1 MQKTTPRGGSLDG
14 SRWTPYIFVTPI
26 VVYLLVFQVYPLIQE
41 FLLSFTST
49 SLLAPDDQT
58 FVGLDNYNFLFETG
72 DFMGVLWVTAIYTVA
87 CVFLSLALGLGT
99 ALLLN
104 SPFLG
109 RGVAR
114 ALVTVPWAAPP
125 VAVALIFT
133 WILNSQYGIFNHTL
147 RALSLP
153 FANENWLD
161 NPSLAL
167 PAILM
172 TTIWQIFPFS
182 SVVILS
188 ALQGVSPEI
197 REAAMIDGADRFNI
211 FKTAVWPTIQPTV
224 MLLALFITIWSLRRF
239 DLIWLMTQGGPLG
252 ATNTLVIE
260 LYRNGFVYRDLGTA
274 AAIGMIG
281 LLVALVVT
289 VVYFKV
295 TQRAEKLQGKR

>member
-1 MQKTTPRGGSLDG
+1 MQNVKPKGGSLEG
-14 SRWTPYIFVTPI
+14 SRWTPYIFVAP
-26 VVYLLVFQVYPLIQE
+26 VALYLLVFQVYPLIQE
-41 FLLSFTST
+41 FLLSFTDT
-49 SLLAPDDQT
+49 SLLSPDDQA
-58 FVGLDNYNFLFETG
+58 FVGFENYQFLFETG
-72 DFMGVLWVTAIYTVA
+72 EFRQVLWITAIYTLA
-87 CVFLSLALGLGT
+87 CVVLSIALGLGT

-104 SPFLG
+104 GAFAG
-109 RGVAR
+109 RAVAR

-133 WILNSQYGIFNHTL
+133 WMLNSQYGIFNHTL
-147 RALSLP
+147 RFLGLP
-153 FANENWLD
+153 FGEENWLD

-188 ALQGVSPEI
+188 ALQGVPSEL
-197 REAAMIDGADRFNI
+197 REAAVIDGADRLNI

-239 DLIWLMTQGGPLG
+239 DLIWLMTQGGPIG

-281 LLVALVVT
+281 LFIALLVT
-289 VVYFKV
+289 VVYFKF
-295 TQRAEKLQGKR
+295 TQRAERAQGKR

>member
-1 MQKTTPRGGSLDG
+1 MQKTTPKDGSLDG
-14 SRWTPYIFVTPI
+14 SRWAPYIFVAPI
-26 VVYLLVFQVYPLIQE
+26 VVYLLVFQVFPLIQE

-72 DFMGVLWVTAIYTVA
+72 DFVGVLWVTAIYTVA

-147 RALSLP
+147 RTLGLP